1 MASFRSIRVWALAL
15 VIPLIVVAA
24 ACGGDDDGSADGK
37 LSVVATTVQIEA
49 LAREVGGDL
58 IDLHGVVP
66 AGADA
71 HEFEPKASDL
81 VAIEDADLI
90 LRHGIELDD
99 WLDDTLSAARDA
111 AVVVVTAGVSLQRG
125 ETQDNGDGEARQGA
139 GEVDDGDADPHVWL
153 DPDNAQIMVRNITAA
168 LIAADSENREAFE
181 ANSAAYRTT
190 LDDARQQAQ
199 AIIDEIPAADRK
211 LVTNHD
217 AFGYFARAF
226 GLEIVGAVI
235 PSVSTEAEPSAAET
249 ARLLETIEAEGVR
262 AIFAETSVNPD
273 LARALASDAGITIV
287 DDLYGDSLGEPG
299 SGAET
304 IHGMLL
310 FNASK
315 IAEAL
320 KSCTQSIW

>member
-1 MASFRSIRVWALAL
+1 MPSFRSIRVWALAL

-125 ETQDNGDGEARQGA
+125 ETQDN
-139 GEVDDGDADPHVWL
+139 GDADPHVWL